1 MNVSWQKEE
10 SSLKLPPT
18 NPFRLKINGKGDGVN
33 KQSSVAADNSGPP
46 TTTVTSSLTNTTN
59 KEMINT
65 TQAIFEAL
73 SRTTQDTYLVA
84 VMEKLS
90 DV

>member
-18 NPFRLKINGKGDGVN
+18 NPFRLKINGKGDCVN
-33 KQSSVAADNSGPP
+33 KQSPVAADTSVPP
-46 TTTVTSSLTNTTN
+46 TTTVTSSLTNATN
-59 KEMINT
+59 EERINK
-65 TQAIFEAL
+65 TQDIFEAL
-73 SRTTQDTYLVA
+73 SRTTQDTDIVA